1 MAMITAVSWAVLA
14 IGLKFGLHFA
24 SSGTIVWFRM
34 LVPFLFLFCFY
45 ATRDTQK
52 LSILI
57 HPPITA
63 LLAGL
68 CLALNYFGYMK
79 GVELTNASTAQI
91 MIQLAPMSLVL
102 IGIFYFKE
110 TPSSLQAVGFL
121 SALSGFILFY
131 LDQLDMQAEVHA
143 HFTDGNLWIIA
154 AAASWAI
161 FATFQKILLRQ
172 FSPQQFNMLIYGVC
186 VLALAPLANFQ
197 EFSNWSF
204 GVWVLMFALGLNTL
218 IAYGTLA
225 EAIKRIPASHVSII
239 ITANPLLTIFLIS
252 VMATFEITWIDP
264 EPIAWRGFLGAGLV
278 VTGVALAV
286 WKKRVPGQS
295 RV

>member
-1 MAMITAVSWAVLA
+1 MAIITAVSWAVLA

-34 LVPFLFLFCFY
+34 LVPFLFLFFFY
-45 ATRDTQK
+45 AFQDTKK

-57 HPPITA
+57 HPPLTA
-63 LLAGL
+63 LVAGL

-79 GVELTNASTAQI
+79 GVEFTNASTAQI

-131 LDQLDMQAEVHA
+131 LDQLDMQSQVHT
-143 HFTDGNLWIIA
+143 HFANGNLWIIT

-161 FATFQKILLRQ
+161 FATFQKILLRR

-186 VLALAPLANFQ
+186 VLVLAPLANFS
-197 EFSNWSF
+197 EFSNWSL

-239 ITANPLLTIFLIS
+239 ITANPLLTIFLIG
-252 VMATFEITWIDP
+252 VMATFEINWIDP

-286 WKKRVPGQS
+286 WKKRVPGQG

>member
-1 MAMITAVSWAVLA
+1 MAIVTAVSWAVLA

-34 LVPFLFLFCFY
+34 LVPFVFLLCFY
-45 ATRDTQK
+45 ALRDAPK
-52 LSILI
+52 LSILAR
-57 HPPITA
+57 PPLTA
-63 LLAGL
+63 VLAGL
-68 CLALNYFGYMK
+68 CLAINYFGYMK

-110 TPSSLQAVGFL
+110 TPSRLQTIGFV

-131 LDQLDMQAEVHA
+131 LDQLDMQPQT
-143 HFTDGNLWIIA
+143 HFTDGNLWILFA
-154 AAASWAI
+154 AAGWAV
-161 FATFQKILLRQ
+161 FAAFQKILLQRY
-172 FSPQQFNMLIYGVC
+172 SAQQFNMLIYGIC
-186 VLALAPLANFQ
+186 VVALAPVANFQ
-197 EFSNWSF
+197 EFSTWSF
-204 GVWVLMFALGLNTL
+204 GIWVLMFALAFNTL
-218 IAYGTLA
+218 IAYGALS
-225 EAIKRIPASHVSII
+225 EALRRIPASHVSII
-239 ITANPLLTIFLIS
+239 ITANPLLTITLIG
-252 VMATFEITWIDP
+252 VMSIFDIHWIAP

-286 WKKRVPGQS
+286 WKKRVQGQS